1 MTINQKDKDNF
12 FNLVDSLK
20 KCRRAD
26 LSDVSS
32 NKDVIEK
39 LYVDPL
45 DNDLILKSIL
55 KLNTTILTG
64 RRGTGKSTIVARL
77 QHDIRKSKDKLSLYI
92 DVKSIFEQSKVF
104 SYSSDQYEGHFTPQD
119 LSKYLIYKSFLKE
132 IISEIKLELKT
143 NTIKFYLAKITS
155 YFGPDKTAFEEELDR
170 IFDDIEKFE
179 HMDIEVLKKKNL
191 STNEEKSSS
200 NNRTIS
206 SNIGADLNNVISAGI
221 QSNHGNNSSEKLDVN
236 EEFSEVLL
244 KCFNP
249 VLIMRNIRE
258 LLKKIGI
265 NHVYVCLD
273 DFSEIDYDAMKV
285 FVDVIIAPLNNLS
298 DEFFK
303 FKIAAYPGRLY
314 LGDIDPQKIEQ
325 IKLDFYEL
333 YQARTITD
341 VHAQAQGSIKKL
353 IEKRTQFF
361 CKKAP
366 EVFFDTS
373 KATLDDYYKAL
384 FDITSCVPRNVGW
397 ILWYA
402 NQQSISKDRRITLND
417 LSIAAEKHFIDTV
430 QPYFSQNQFMR
441 EPFDMK
447 LEKYHLHQL
456 LEQFIDSAKKNKR
469 EILVSDAK
477 IFSKDKT
484 RPPTSHFFINKKLEE
499 VLKPLEMQFFVTKY
513 NEQKDQDSSELMSFF
528 SLNYGL
534 CVSEDIHYGRGSDR
548 KYVIQRRFNNTQT
561 LNDYLNN
568 AKHIICNNVGC
579 NAIHDYEKLSMIEM
593 FDMLCPKC
601 KVGTCNVEHANVD
614 VELADET
621 ILLPEFD
628 MQFINCLKVDSP
640 QYPSGLAQELDCTY
654 QKVGKRAAK
663 LKDMGF
669 LQTKEMLRDKTLG
682 KRNYYSL
689 TDKAVEIYFNR

>member
-1 MTINQKDKDNF
+1 
-12 FNLVDSLK
+12 
-20 KCRRAD
+20 
-26 LSDVSS
+26 
-32 NKDVIEK
+32 
-39 LYVDPL
+39 
-45 DNDLILKSIL
+45 
-55 KLNTTILTG
+55 
-64 RRGTGKSTIVARL
+64 
-77 QHDIRKSKDKLSLYI
+77 
-92 DVKSIFEQSKVF
+92 
-104 SYSSDQYEGHFTPQD
+104 
-119 LSKYLIYKSFLKE
+119 
-132 IISEIKLELKT
+132 
-143 NTIKFYLAKITS
+143 
-155 YFGPDKTAFEEELDR
+155 
-170 IFDDIEKFE
+170 
-179 HMDIEVLKKKNL
+179 MDIEVLKKKNL

-366 EVFFDTS
+366 EFFFDTS

>member
-1 MTINQKDKDNF
+1 MNISQKNKDNF

-26 LSDVSS
+26 LSDVSKS
-32 NKDVIEK
+32 KDVIEK

-45 DNDLILKSIL
+45 DNDLILKSIS

-64 RRGTGKSTIVARL
+64 RRGTGKSTIIARL
-77 QHDIRKSKDKLSLYI
+77 QHDIRKSKDRLSLYI
-92 DVKSIFEQSKVF
+92 DVKSIFEQSKAF
-104 SYSSDQYEGHFTPQD
+104 SYSTENYADHFSVQD
-119 LSKYLIYKSFLKE
+119 LNNYLIYKSFLKE

-143 NTIKFYLAKITS
+143 NTLKFYLAKVTD
-155 YFGPDKTAFEEELDR
+155 YFGPDKTAFEEELNR

-179 HMDIEVLKKKNL
+179 YMDVEVLKQKKVLASEENKNSVNQKVSANL
-191 STNEEKSSS
+191 SVDASGPKVGFNAEHGTSNSDTSS
-200 NNRTIS
+200 
-206 SNIGADLNNVISAGI
+206 L
-221 QSNHGNNSSEKLDVN
+221 N

-249 VLIMRNIRE
+249 ILIMRSIRE

-265 NHVYVCLD
+265 NHVFICLD
-273 DFSEIDYDAMKV
+273 DFSEIDYEAMKI
-285 FVDVIIAPLNNLS
+285 FVDVIIGPLNNLS

-303 FKIAAYPGRLY
+303 FKIAAYPSRIY

-325 IKLDFYEL
+325 IRLDFYEL
-333 YQARTITD
+333 YQAKTITD
-341 VHAQAQGSIKKL
+341 VHSQAQGSIKKL

-361 CKKAP
+361 CKQTP
-366 EVFFDTS
+366 DEFFDTT
-373 KATLDDYYKAL
+373 KASLDDYYKIL

-402 NQQSISKDRRITLND
+402 NQQSIAKDKKITLND

-430 QPYFSQNQFMR
+430 RPYFSQNQFMR

-456 LEQFIDSAKKNKR
+456 LERFVDSAKVNKR
-469 EILVSDAK
+469 EILVSDSKVFA
-477 IFSKDKT
+477 KDKT
-484 RPPTSHFFINKKLEE
+484 KPPTSHFYINKKLED
-499 VLKPLEMQFFVTKY
+499 VLKPLEMQFFITKY
-513 NEQKDQDSSELMSFF
+513 NEQKDQDSSDLMSFF

-548 KYVIQRRFNNTQT
+548 KYVIQRRFNNTKNLQA
-561 LNDYLNN
+561 YLAD
-568 AKHIICNNVGC
+568 AKHIACNNPQC
-579 NAIHDYEKLSMIEM
+579 KATHDYEMLSMIEM

-601 KVGTCNVEHANVD
+601 KTGTCSVEHANVD
-614 VELADET
+614 VELADEN

-628 MQFINCLKVDSP
+628 MQLINSLKVDSP

-669 LQTKEMLRDKTLG
+669 LQAKEMTIDKALG

-689 TDKAVEIYFNR
+689 TDEAITTYFEQ

>member
-1 MTINQKDKDNF
+1 MNISQKNKDNF

-26 LSDVSS
+26 LSDVSKS
-32 NKDVIEK
+32 KDVIEK

-45 DNDLILKSIL
+45 DNDLILKSIS

-64 RRGTGKSTIVARL
+64 RRGTGKSTIIARL
-77 QHDIRKSKDKLSLYI
+77 QHDIRKSKDRLSLYI
-92 DVKSIFEQSKVF
+92 DVKSIFEQSKAF
-104 SYSSDQYEGHFTPQD
+104 SYSAENYADHFSAQD
-119 LSKYLIYKSFLKE
+119 LNKYLIYKSFLKE

-143 NTIKFYLAKITS
+143 NTLKFYLAKITD
-155 YFGPDKTAFEEELDR
+155 YFGPDKTAFEEELNR

-179 HMDIEVLKKKNL
+179 YMDVEVLKQKKVL
-191 STNEEKSSS
+191 SNEENKNSV
-200 NNRTIS
+200 NQK
-206 SNIGADLNNVISAGI
+206 ISANVSVDSTGPKGSFNAEHVT
-221 QSNHGNNSSEKLDVN
+221 SNSDASSLN

-249 VLIMRNIRE
+249 ILIMRSIRE
-258 LLKKIGI
+258 LLKNIGI
-265 NHVYVCLD
+265 NHVFICLD
-273 DFSEIDYDAMKV
+273 DFSEIDYDAMKI
-285 FVDVIIAPLNNLS
+285 FVDVIIGPLNNLS

-303 FKIAAYPGRLY
+303 FKIAAYPGRIY

-325 IKLDFYEL
+325 IRLDFYEL
-333 YQARTITD
+333 YQAKTITD
-341 VHAQAQGSIKKL
+341 VHAQAEGSIKKL

-361 CKKAP
+361 CKQTP
-366 EVFFDTS
+366 DEFFDTT
-373 KATLDDYYKAL
+373 KATLDDYYKTL

-402 NQQSISKDRRITLND
+402 NQQSIAKDKKITLND

-430 QPYFSQNQFMR
+430 RPYFSQNQFMR

-456 LEQFIDSAKKNKR
+456 LERFVESAKSNKR
-469 EILVSDAK
+469 DILVSDSKVFA
-477 IFSKDKT
+477 KDKT
-484 RPPTSHFFINKKLEE
+484 KPPTSHFYINKKLED
-499 VLKPLEMQFFVTKY
+499 VLKPLEMQFFITKY

-528 SLNYGL
+528 SLNFGL
-534 CVSEDIHYGRGSDR
+534 CVSEDINYGRGSDR
-548 KYVIQRRFNNTQT
+548 KYVIQRRFNNTKNLQG
-561 LNDYLNN
+561 YLSD
-568 AKHIICNNVGC
+568 AKHIACNNSQC
-579 NAIHDYEKLSMIEM
+579 KATHDYGMLSMIEM

-601 KVGTCNVEHANVD
+601 KSGTCSVEHANVD
-614 VELADET
+614 VELADEK

-628 MQFINCLKVDSP
+628 MQFINSLKVDSP

-669 LQTKEMLRDKTLG
+669 LQAKEMTIDRTLG

-689 TDKAVEIYFNR
+689 TDEAVTTYFEQ